1 MEGTIA
7 EIRFFAGTFAPKA
20 WAFCQGQILAINQNT
35 ALFSLLG
42 TTYGG
47 NGVTTFA
54 LPDFR
59 GRLPVGAGQGPG
71 LSFYQLGQSAGN
83 ESITLTSSNLPL
95 HSHPITGTVS
105 MPASGVTGNTDT
117 AQNNY
122 PGFIAGTDMYSTAQ
136 NGSLMGNM
144 QHNLGTTPTGSST
157 PASILQPVL
166 GLNFVICIFGVFPAR
181 N

>member
-1 MEGTIA
+1 MEGTLA
-7 EIRFFAGTFAPKA
+7 EIRLFTGNFAPKS
-20 WAFCQGQILAINQNT
+20 WAFCQGQLLPIAQNT

-47 NGVTTFA
+47 DGRVTFA

-59 GRLPVGAGQGPG
+59 SRIPVGAGQGPG
-71 LSFYQLGQSAGN
+71 LSYYQLGQIAGTQTV
-83 ESITLTSSNLPL
+83 TLTSANLPL
-95 HSHPITGTVS
+95 HTHPITGTVR

-122 PGFIAGTDMYSTAQ
+122 PGVIADTEMYSTAQ

-144 QHNLGTTPTGSST
+144 QYNLGTTPTGSST
-157 PASILQPVL
+157 PVSIVQPTL
-166 GLNFVICIFGVFPAR
+166 GLNFVICMFGAFPVR